1 MYEGEFKDGKI
12 PDKGKSNVQ
21 ASAAAVQKRG
31 EEHPMGKVDDR
42 DDQDIMKSFIKATP
56 PEGNKINF

>member
-1 MYEGEFKDGKI
+1 
-12 PDKGKSNVQ
+12 
-21 ASAAAVQKRG
+21 
-31 EEHPMGKVDDR
+31 MGKLDDR